1 MLASIDLCKLMA
13 DIEGKEPMD
22 LAEHEQ
28 EIEYSFEFIRE
39 EIFLESAFG
48 QNSRLEAPLWMQQVQ
63 MEKIAG
69 WVFDSQ
75 MTRSLIFDQAGIEN
89 QDKESAAKF
98 DAYKK
103 KYLPE
108 TER

>member
-1 MLASIDLCKLMA
+1 
-13 DIEGKEPMD
+13 
-22 LAEHEQ
+22 
-28 EIEYSFEFIRE
+28 
-39 EIFLESAFG
+39 
-48 QNSRLEAPLWMQQVQ
+48 

>member
-1 MLASIDLCKLMA
+1 
-13 DIEGKEPMD
+13 
-22 LAEHEQ
+22 
-28 EIEYSFEFIRE
+28 
-39 EIFLESAFG
+39 
-48 QNSRLEAPLWMQQVQ
+48 
-63 MEKIAG
+63 
-69 WVFDSQ
+69 

-89 QDKESAAKF
+89 HDKAAAAKF